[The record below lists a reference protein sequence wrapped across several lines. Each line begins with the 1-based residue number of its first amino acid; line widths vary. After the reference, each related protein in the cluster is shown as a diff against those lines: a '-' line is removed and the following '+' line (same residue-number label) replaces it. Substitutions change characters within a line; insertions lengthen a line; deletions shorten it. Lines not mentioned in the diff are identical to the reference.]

1 MRKFLYGLA
10 TGIIVIP
17 LVGSLLEVAY
27 LWFEVLKIKPA
38 SIVNEWNKKVAA
50 ESGEDVSAIGFQI
63 DNGSE
68 EYYEEEE

>member
-27 LWFEVLKIKPA
+27 SWFEVLKIKPA

-50 ESGEDVSAIGFQI
+50 ESGDDVSAIGFQI
-63 DNGSE
+63 NNDTE
-68 EYYEEEE
+68 EYDEEEE

>member
-10 TGIIVIP
+10 TGIVVIP
-17 LVGSLLEVAY
+17 LVGSLLEVVY
-27 LWFEVLKIKPA
+27 SWFEVLKIKPA

-63 DNGSE
+63 DNGLE
-68 EYYEEEE
+68 EYYENEE

>member
-17 LVGSLLEVAY
+17 LVGSLLEVVY
-27 LWFEVLKIKPA
+27 SWFEVLKIKPA

-63 DNGSE
+63 NNGTE
-68 EYYEEEE
+68 EYDEEEE